1 LVEETTLHINPT
13 FEDGKPDIEDMQSN
27 NYSNES
33 EQPPQDGG
41 TIISDQ
47 EASELA
53 ATSNVEVI

>member
-1 LVEETTLHINPT
+1 MENQILKTCRAITTAI
-13 FEDGKPDIEDMQSN
+13 
-27 NYSNES
+27 NES

-53 ATSNVEVI
+53 ATSNVEVIWYKQFNH